1 MNENYALVVKE
12 ADVTYANGFTAVHG
26 ACLQV
31 PEGEIV
37 ALLGASG
44 SGKSTLL
51 RAIAGL
57 EQVTAG
63 NIYLYGKDLAH
74 VPVHKRNIGMVFQ
87 DGQLFPHRNVAR
99 NISYGLEMHRM
110 PRAQIKA
117 RVAELLQLVD
127 LADYGERQISTL
139 SGGQKQ
145 RVALARSLAPSPQL
159 LLLDEPLSALD
170 RNLRET
176 LAVQLREIIKRTG
189 ITAIFVTHDH
199 DEADVMADRVIV
211 MEKGYLREN

>member
-1 MNENYALVVKE
+1 
-12 ADVTYANGFTAVHG
+12 
-26 ACLQV
+26 
-31 PEGEIV
+31 
-37 ALLGASG
+37 
-44 SGKSTLL
+44 
-51 RAIAGL
+51 
-57 EQVTAG
+57 
-63 NIYLYGKDLAH
+63 
-74 VPVHKRNIGMVFQ
+74 MVFQ